1 MAFHFK
7 NETTMIKISRKRA
20 FASVCVAATGFL
32 LLSLCGVKEA
42 RAFSFAPSASLSFC
56 SPYSIPSQQWSPC
69 SLRMSESDSDD
80 TTDDN
85 KSVPE
90 EAPAAGSFFHP
101 IPPPSDDES
110 SSVDENDSGKDSIV
124 TNDKEDDD
132 DDEAATN
139 VGDDIDDQISK
150 LLRQRRKKPLASQ
163 PSTINGV
170 PIEKAAGFGKPKEG
184 ATAPSKK
191 TGGKKSTSGPKP
203 IPITPYVAIGTP
215 DQPVNDPTKPERDD
229 QGYTLYTDTKTG
241 EKSRVFEALV
251 DYPSIFTMKIVGANE
266 GTFVPEMVA
275 LVAEACETDIT
286 NIKHSAK
293 VLGKWVSV
301 TVKAPVENAEM
312 LYSLYEKVDLD
323 PRVKFKF

>member
-1 MAFHFK
+1 MAFHSK
-7 NETTMIKISRKRA
+7 NETTMITTSRKRT
-20 FASVCVAATGFL
+20 FTSVCVAATGFL
-32 LLSLCGVKEA
+32 LLCLCGVKEA
-42 RAFSFAPSASLSFC
+42 RAFSFAPSSSLSFC

-69 SLRMSESDSDD
+69 SLRMSELDD

-85 KSVPE
+85 KSVSE
-90 EAPAAGSFFHP
+90 EAPAGSFFHP
-101 IPPPSDDES
+101 IPPSDDES
-110 SSVDENDSGKDSIV
+110 PSVDENENESGSDSIV
-124 TNDKEDDD
+124 TNDKEDDV
-132 DDEAATN
+132 EAATN
-139 VGDDIDDQISK
+139 GNDDIDDQISK

-170 PIEKAAGFGKPKEG
+170 PIEKAAGFGKPKKG
-184 ATAPSKK
+184 ASPSK
-191 TGGKKSTSGPKP
+191 TSGGNKSTSGAKPK
-203 IPITPYVAIGTP
+203 PITPYVAIGTP
-215 DQPVNDPTKPERDD
+215 DQPINDPTKPERDD

-286 NIKHSAK
+286 EIKHSTK
-293 VLGKWVSV
+293 VSGKWVSV
-301 TVKAPVENAEM
+301 TVKAPVQSAEM